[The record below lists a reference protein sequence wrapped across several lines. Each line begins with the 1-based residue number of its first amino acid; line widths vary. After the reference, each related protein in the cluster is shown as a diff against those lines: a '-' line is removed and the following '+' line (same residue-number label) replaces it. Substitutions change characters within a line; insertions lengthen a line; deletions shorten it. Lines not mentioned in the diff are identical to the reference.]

1 MPRSH
6 SLFSRSASGVLKGEN
21 EVGGEGDGDG
31 DEDAPLSVFC
41 SLVQPGMLRT
51 RLAMVLQ
58 IASPLLIFLPHDW
71 T

>member
-1 MPRSH
+1 MPR

-41 SLVQPGMLRT
+41 SLVSPEMPRT
-51 RLAMVLQ
+51 RFAMLLKM
-58 IASPLLIFLPHDW
+58 ASPLSLFQILSAS
-71 T
+71 